1 MQCNVKVHIFWEGHK
16 ILRNLPLTFDCMY
29 CSQKLGEDFAK
40 ILWPSQNIWTLK
52 LETFETI
59 FTCWSS
65 NGWVTCESHSL
76 TSVSGCIPN
85 LNPNGSRLKKCL
97 IKNSLTC
104 DKSSDLRV
112 SKTKDIMNAVVI
124 WRNFLHFFYYCCGL
138 SLDFAVLEWAWC
150 SCSRFLAS
158 VLSSR
163 TNVTSVVELECCNC
177 GVHRLQLDQTKKV
190 YYLQVI

>member
-1 MQCNVKVHIFWEGHK
+1 MNFKSRE
-16 ILRNLPLTFDCMY
+16 
-29 CSQKLGEDFAK
+29 
-40 ILWPSQNIWTLK
+40 LWNN
-52 LETFETI
+52 

-76 TSVSGCIPN
+76 TSVSGWIPN

-97 IKNSLTC
+97 IKKSLTC
-104 DKSSDLRV
+104 VKSSDLRV

-124 WRNFLHFFYYCCGL
+124 WRNFLHFFYYCCGEQL
-138 SLDFAVLEWAWC
+138 SLDFVVLEWAWC

-163 TNVTSVVELECCNC
+163 TNVTSVVGLECYNC
-177 GVHRLQLDQTKKV
+177 GVYRKNPPEKCVKLSTTFIMSSVFETLKSDNLMKV
-190 YYLQVI
+190 NDILIKHNFLLVCFLLARM